1 MRLLASPSRPI
12 HPAQWDLFFPQ
23 PERVLATEN
32 RVATRAAIK
41 FLESTRLAPSKEIIC
56 VGMDVEAGASEEE
69 KGEWERMAR
78 FYIDKE

>member
-1 MRLLASPSRPI
+1 MRLLAPPSRPI
-12 HPAQWDLFFPQ
+12 PTAQWDLFFPQ

-32 RVATRAAIK
+32 MVATRAAIK

-56 VGMDVEAGASEEE
+56 VGMDVEAEASEEE
-69 KGEWERMAR
+69 KGEWEKMAR